1 MKKSKVAEKLTEL
14 RHRHGYRL
22 YEVAQGTGLTKT
34 TISRYENSKR
44 ENIGLHQLKLLAQ
57 FYKIDIEYLTNDDY
71 EESQIKNEEILHL
84 FCKLSDTGKAKLYQ
98 NILAIAREEKI
109 I

>member
-1 MKKSKVAEKLTEL
+1 MKKSIVAEKLTEL
-14 RHRHGYRL
+14 RNRHGYRL

-57 FYKIDIEYLTNDDY
+57 FYKVDIEYLTSENY
-71 EESQIKNEEILHL
+71 EESPVKNEEILHL
-84 FCKLSDTGKAKLYQ
+84 FCRLSDTGKMKVYQ
-98 NILAIAREEKI
+98 NILSIAREEKI